1 MPCCIAYILLY
12 ADVGQRNIYP
22 KLLYLCAAAV
32 FSELL
37 YWRQDQFLYTVFE
50 YIMGLSKISL
60 TPLIPLMRFS
70 ADML

>member
-1 MPCCIAYILLY
+1 MPCRIAYILLY
-12 ADVGQRNIYP
+12 ADVGQRNIHP

-37 YWRQDQFLYTVFE
+37 TGVKINSYAVFE
-50 YIMGLSKISL
+50 YIVGLSNISL